1 MLLPIRT
8 DSPLRSSPYMN
19 WAMIVI
25 NVVMFIAQHV
35 LGSPNVR
42 GHWWDS
48 WALSASEPQLTQF
61 ITSGFLHAD
70 GMHLAGNMLFLYIF
84 GNNVNDK
91 MGHVGYLAFYLSS
104 IIFSGVFY
112 TLWDKQGTVIGAS
125 GGTSAVVGAYMILFP
140 RARITILVFFLMI
153 GTFEIPSLWFVL
165 AFFAKDVMGLS
176 GQSQVAH
183 SAHVGGTLFGFVVC
197 LVLLAVNLL
206 PRDQFDVVALIKQW
220 NRRRQYRDA
229 VSSGWNP
236 YGNAG
241 PAAAQPP
248 NRGWVAPDPVPA
260 QPIDPRQREIL
271 ELRGKIV
278 DAVTNHD
285 LAAAAQG
292 YVELKTIDPQQV
304 LSRQAQLDVANQ
316 LAQQQSF
323 AQAAEAYETFLRH
336 YPKYE
341 QVEQVELML
350 GVVLNRFLN
359 QPARAKEMLIR
370 AMAKLMDPNSVQ
382 LARTELQKADAAL
395 AGSGSA
401 SVTTPN
407 MGGAM

>member
-1 MLLPIRT
+1 MFLPIRT

-25 NVVMFIAQHV
+25 NVFVFVAQ
-35 LGSPNVR
+35 NVISSGHSR
-42 GHWWDS
+42 GQWWDP
-48 WALSASEPQLTQF
+48 WALSASEPSLLQF

-91 MGHVGYLAFYLSS
+91 MGHLGYLAFYLAS
-104 IIFSGVFY
+104 IIFAGLFY
-112 TLWDKQGTVIGAS
+112 VLWDKQGSVIGAS
-125 GGTSAVVGAYMILFP
+125 GGTSAVVGAYLILFP
-140 RARITILVFFLMI
+140 RARVTIFVLFFL
-153 GTFEIPSLWFVL
+153 GVVEIPSLWFVA
-165 AFFAKDVMGLS
+165 AFFIKDVIGLS

-183 SAHVGGTLFGFVVC
+183 SAHVGGTLFGVLVC
-197 LVLLAVNLL
+197 VALLAVNLL

-236 YGNAG
+236 YGTAG

-248 NRGWVAPDPVPA
+248 GRGWVAPEPVPA
-260 QPIDPRQREIL
+260 QPMNPRQAEIL
-271 ELRGKIV
+271 NLRARII
-278 DAVTNHD
+278 DAVANHD
-285 LAAAAQG
+285 LPAAARG
-292 YVELKTIDPQQV
+292 YIELKLLDPQQV

-316 LAQQQSF
+316 LAQQQNF
-323 AQAAEAYETFLRH
+323 EHAAEAYEAFLRS

-359 QPARAKEMLIR
+359 KPARAKEMLIR

-382 LARTELQKADAAL
+382 LARSELQKAEAAL
-395 AGSGSA
+395 AASGSGGLS
-401 SVTTPN
+401 STPT
-407 MGGAM
+407 MGGAV